1 MAQEALDKCEVP
13 PFVNDQYPWD
23 SNSKIFNAMIH
34 PLIRMSIKG
43 VLWYQGKVILRHY
56 YTLGGYVKKIFS
68 LLVRVRIIL
77 LFVVL

>member
-13 PFVNDQYPWD
+13 PFVDDQYPSN

-43 VLWYQGKVILRHY
+43 VLWYQGMQY
-56 YTLGGYVKKIFS
+56 YTTLEFWYIS
-68 LLVRVRIIL
+68 IIL
-77 LFVVL
+77 NLIR